1 MPKKL
6 MSNRDLP
13 IKNYKALINCM
24 TYNQS
29 IYIEDAL
36 NGFAMQNTNFP
47 YVCLVMDDA
56 STDGEQAVIKSWIE
70 KECDLPKAVRYDIP
84 ESEVIIVPHKTNLSC
99 VFAFYFLKENLF
111 NTDKKEFILKDWRA
125 HSYYEAFCEGDDY
138 WVNPLKLEKQVEFM
152 DTHPEVDICAHSW
165 YILDSFTGKKKK
177 CIRSFTECTFS
188 TEKVIVGGG
197 NFVATASLLLRTS
210 KVLNP
215 SEFRRFF
222 KIDYSLQIDGALRGG
237 IGYLPECMSVYRHMA
252 QGSWSV
258 RSSLNKSLHSEFQR
272 RREQMFDILDSEYNG
287 RFHNAIQARRLKD
300 AISNVR
306 LSGKEKRKV
315 LFKTKD
321 GFRILPLKAKV
332 RVLAKSYFPI

>member
-1 MPKKL
+1 MNHSCFKIL
-6 MSNRDLP
+6 D
-13 IKNYKALINCM
+13 YKVLVECM

-29 IYIEDAL
+29 NYITDAL

-70 KECDLPKAVRYDIP
+70 KACDLPKAVRYNIP

-99 VFAFYFLKENLF
+99 AFVFYFLKVNLF
-111 NTDKKEFILKDWRA
+111 NTDKKEFILKNWRA

-197 NFVATASLLLRTS
+197 DFVATASLLLRTS

-237 IGYLPECMSVYRHMA
+237 MGYLPECMSVYRHMA

-272 RREQMFDILDSEYNG
+272 RREQMLDILDREQKG
-287 RFHNAIQARRLKD
+287 RFHKAIQARRLKD
-300 AISNVR
+300 AVSNVH
-306 LSGKEKRKV
+306 LSRKEKRNA
-315 LFKTKD
+315 LFGYKD
-321 GFRILPLKAKV
+321 GFRILPLKAKL
-332 RVLAKSYFPI
+332 RVLAKCYFPI

>member
-1 MPKKL
+1 MNHSCFKIL
-6 MSNRDLP
+6 D
-13 IKNYKALINCM
+13 YKVLVECM

-36 NGFAMQNTNFP
+36 TGFAMQNTNFP

-70 KECDLPKAVRYDIP
+70 KECDLPKSVRYDIP

-99 VFAFYFLKENLF
+99 VFAFYFLKVNLF
-111 NTDKKEFILKDWRA
+111 NTDKKEHILKEWRLR
-125 HSYYEAFCEGDDY
+125 SEYEAFCEGDDY

-197 NFVATASLLLRTS
+197 DFVATASLLLRTS

-237 IGYLPECMSVYRHMA
+237 MGYLPECMSVYRHMA

-272 RREQMFDILDSEYNG
+272 RREQMLDILDREQKG
-287 RFHNAIQARRLKD
+287 RFHKAIQARRLKD
-300 AISNVR
+300 AVSNVH
-306 LSGKEKRKV
+306 LSRKEKQNALSKY
-315 LFKTKD
+315 KD
-321 GFRILPLKAKV
+321 GFGILPLKARL
-332 RVLAKSYFPI
+332 RVLAKSYLQI

>member
-1 MPKKL
+1 

-13 IKNYKALINCM
+13 IKNYKVLINCM

-36 NGFAMQNTNFP
+36 TGFAMQNTDFP

-56 STDGEQAVIKSWIE
+56 STDGEQKVIKSWIE
-70 KECDLPKAVRYDIP
+70 KECNLKKAVQYDIP
-84 ESEVIIVPHKTNLSC
+84 ESEVIIVPHKTNRSC
-99 VFAFYFLKENLF
+99 VFSFYFLKENLF
-111 NTDKKEFILKDWRA
+111 KTNKKELILKDWRIR
-125 HSYYEAFCEGDDY
+125 SEFEAFCEGDDF
-138 WVNPLKLEKQVEFM
+138 WVSPFKLARQVEFM
-152 DTHPEVDICAHSW
+152 DSHPNVDICAHSW
-165 YILDSFTGKKKK
+165 YILDSVSGKKNK
-177 CIRSFTECTFS
+177 CIRSFTECIFP

-222 KIDYSLQIDGALRGG
+222 QIDYSLQIDGSIRGG
-237 IGYLPECMSVYRHMA
+237 MGYLPECMSVYRHMA

-258 RSSLNKSLHSEFQR
+258 RASLNKSLHAEFLR

-287 RFHNAIQARRLKD
+287 RFHNAVQARRLKD
-300 AISNVR
+300 AVSNIH
-306 LSGKEKRKV
+306 LSGKEKRNA
-315 LFKTKD
+315 LFGYKD
-321 GFRILPLKAKV
+321 GFRILPLKAKL
-332 RVLAKSYFPI
+332 RVLAKCYFPI